1 MDLKEKNVKSIFDE
15 IGFMNNKRLGR
26 CFQTRRKKYYFDT
39 GTGKVF
45 EVNSNVYYILQKIL
59 DNADKEDLLNDSDVT
74 VEALNEVYSSIMQE
88 NILKAPVLEGFIGS
102 QITDLEGQLTKH
114 RAQITLELTERC
126 NLRCKYCIYN
136 EGQGGYRNFGN
147 RDMTYEIAK
156 QGIDDLI
163 ENSGD
168 YSIYVGF
175 YGGEPLLKFDL
186 MKRCIDYCETISG
199 KDITY
204 AITTNG
210 TLMTNEI
217 AQYFAKLGRKIHIT
231 LSLDGPQAINDKY
244 RVYKNGKGTF
254 SDVLKGLKNLLEAFK
269 DKDTLS
275 LGINTVLSEPT
286 TDNLDKIET
295 FFEELPGLP
304 DNVIYTSSF
313 VATKDKAMDYLGVDS
328 EVEREIFFNSNH
340 INDYFDPLFTW
351 ATSEIAGKDV
361 TEKRIA
367 HENIVKELALIHKRL
382 LFDKPMP
389 YYYLNGCCVPGARR
403 VYVTTTGDYLLC
415 EKMGPSPTIGNV
427 YTGLDISRI
436 KEFYVDKFCDEA
448 KRYCKDCWAVHL
460 CGMCYM
466 NCFEEENVNFKYRH
480 SKCIMNRLYIQKNLE
495 LYHEILENNPQVLQ
509 VVDKYD
515 FV

>member
-168 YSIYVGF
+168 DSIYVGF

-304 DNVIYTSSF
+304 DNVIY
-313 VATKDKAMDYLGVDS
+313 
-328 EVEREIFFNSNH
+328 
-340 INDYFDPLFTW
+340 
-351 ATSEIAGKDV
+351 
-361 TEKRIA
+361 
-367 HENIVKELALIHKRL
+367 RL
-382 LFDKPMP
+382 
-389 YYYLNGCCVPGARR
+389 
-403 VYVTTTGDYLLC
+403 
-415 EKMGPSPTIGNV
+415 
-427 YTGLDISRI
+427 
-436 KEFYVDKFCDEA
+436 
-448 KRYCKDCWAVHL
+448 
-460 CGMCYM
+460 
-466 NCFEEENVNFKYRH
+466 
-480 SKCIMNRLYIQKNLE
+480 
-495 LYHEILENNPQVLQ
+495 
-509 VVDKYD
+509 
-515 FV
+515 

>member
-168 YSIYVGF
+168 DSIYVGF

-186 MKRCIDYCETISG
+186 MKRCIDYCGTISG

-328 EVEREIFFNSNH
+328 EVEREIFFNSKYKCTDCNSCKYKK
-340 INDYFDPLFTW
+340 DCT
-351 ATSEIAGKDV
+351 TSSSGRTIQRWIHEDV
-361 TEKRIA
+361 LETVYNETLNNNEVYKQRRGIVEHPFGTIKRSLGYSFFLRRRQ
-367 HENIVKELALIHKRL
+367 ENVDAEAASMFITYNFKRL
-382 LFDKPMP
+382 LSMFSTKEI
-389 YYYLNGCCVPGARR
+389 
-403 VYVTTTGDYLLC
+403 VT
-415 EKMGPSPTIGNV
+415 K
-427 YTGLDISRI
+427 
-436 KEFYVDKFCDEA
+436 
-448 KRYCKDCWAVHL
+448 
-460 CGMCYM
+460 
-466 NCFEEENVNFKYRH
+466 FEESV
-480 SKCIMNRLYIQKNLE
+480 M
-495 LYHEILENNPQVLQ
+495 
-509 VVDKYD
+509 
-515 FV
+515 

>member
-168 YSIYVGF
+168 DSIYVGF

-199 KDITY
+199 K
-204 AITTNG
+204 
-210 TLMTNEI
+210 
-217 AQYFAKLGRKIHIT
+217 
-231 LSLDGPQAINDKY
+231 LS
-244 RVYKNGKGTF
+244 
-254 SDVLKGLKNLLEAFK
+254 
-269 DKDTLS
+269 
-275 LGINTVLSEPT
+275 
-286 TDNLDKIET
+286 
-295 FFEELPGLP
+295 
-304 DNVIYTSSF
+304 
-313 VATKDKAMDYLGVDS
+313 
-328 EVEREIFFNSNH
+328 
-340 INDYFDPLFTW
+340 
-351 ATSEIAGKDV
+351 
-361 TEKRIA
+361 
-367 HENIVKELALIHKRL
+367 
-382 LFDKPMP
+382 
-389 YYYLNGCCVPGARR
+389 
-403 VYVTTTGDYLLC
+403 
-415 EKMGPSPTIGNV
+415 MG
-427 YTGLDISRI
+427 
-436 KEFYVDKFCDEA
+436 FY
-448 KRYCKDCWAVHL
+448 
-460 CGMCYM
+460 
-466 NCFEEENVNFKYRH
+466 
-480 SKCIMNRLYIQKNLE
+480 Q
-495 LYHEILENNPQVLQ
+495 
-509 VVDKYD
+509 
-515 FV
+515 

>member
-168 YSIYVGF
+168 DSIYVGF
-175 YGGEPLLKFDL
+175 YGGEPL
-186 MKRCIDYCETISG
+186 
-199 KDITY
+199 
-204 AITTNG
+204 
-210 TLMTNEI
+210 
-217 AQYFAKLGRKIHIT
+217 
-231 LSLDGPQAINDKY
+231 
-244 RVYKNGKGTF
+244 
-254 SDVLKGLKNLLEAFK
+254 
-269 DKDTLS
+269 
-275 LGINTVLSEPT
+275 
-286 TDNLDKIET
+286 
-295 FFEELPGLP
+295 
-304 DNVIYTSSF
+304 
-313 VATKDKAMDYLGVDS
+313 
-328 EVEREIFFNSNH
+328 
-340 INDYFDPLFTW
+340 
-351 ATSEIAGKDV
+351 
-361 TEKRIA
+361 
-367 HENIVKELALIHKRL
+367 
-382 LFDKPMP
+382 
-389 YYYLNGCCVPGARR
+389 
-403 VYVTTTGDYLLC
+403 
-415 EKMGPSPTIGNV
+415 
-427 YTGLDISRI
+427 
-436 KEFYVDKFCDEA
+436 
-448 KRYCKDCWAVHL
+448 
-460 CGMCYM
+460 
-466 NCFEEENVNFKYRH
+466 
-480 SKCIMNRLYIQKNLE
+480 IQG
-495 LYHEILENNPQVLQ
+495 
-509 VVDKYD
+509 
-515 FV
+515 F